1 MLDILLINGTIITVD
16 EENRVINKGFVA
28 VKDVYRTST
37 NGKCICFDADWLIK
51 LDKTAIDFMLCH
63 QLMHIALRHIYRPE
77 FFQGEMFL
85 IACDIVAN
93 SNLELLGWRY
103 EKIKNVGKIYY
114 ETFFPAETGRNL
126 TVKETIKKI
135 PFDPASMDESKKRRY
150 MIDSEKYWGKIID
163 PEKEGTFILGPDDR
177 DIEDISDECKT
188 GGEHLFLKKE
198 NYDDYFCE
206 EENNDS
212 QEHERMVCENISD
225 AIKDLRL
232 MKGRN
237 SAIDS
242 ERNMALN
249 CYSNLDW
256 RKLLN
261 CIISDELLDYSFLPP
276 DRRLQDSGFFML
288 DFNVCSDQEK
298 KILFW
303 VDTSGSVDDDV
314 LSAIYGEIY
323 SALMIFDGKLSGML
337 GFFDTQVTPPIPF
350 CSVSELLSIVPKGGG
365 GTDFNCVFNFMQKHM
380 REDDFSNVVIFTD
393 GMADFPEECPIKDV
407 QVLWLFSDKNVS
419 ASWGKWAYVD
429 VDINHKTI

>member
-1 MLDILLINGTIITVD
+1 MTEKRKMILKRLLQESRCRIRKLNRDFSLLLDSMC
-16 EENRVINKGFVA
+16 FVA

-126 TVKETIKKI
+126 TVKETLKKI

-188 GGEHLFLKKE
+188 GGEHLFLKKRIMMIIFAKKRTTIPKNTKE
-198 NYDDYFCE
+198 WFAKIYLM
-206 EENNDS
+206 
-212 QEHERMVCENISD
+212 Q
-225 AIKDLRL
+225 LR
-232 MKGRN
+232 
-237 SAIDS
+237 I
-242 ERNMALN
+242 
-249 CYSNLDW
+249 
-256 RKLLN
+256 
-261 CIISDELLDYSFLPP
+261 
-276 DRRLQDSGFFML
+276 
-288 DFNVCSDQEK
+288 
-298 KILFW
+298 
-303 VDTSGSVDDDV
+303 
-314 LSAIYGEIY
+314 
-323 SALMIFDGKLSGML
+323 
-337 GFFDTQVTPPIPF
+337 
-350 CSVSELLSIVPKGGG
+350 
-365 GTDFNCVFNFMQKHM
+365 
-380 REDDFSNVVIFTD
+380 
-393 GMADFPEECPIKDV
+393 
-407 QVLWLFSDKNVS
+407 
-419 ASWGKWAYVD
+419 
-429 VDINHKTI
+429 